1 MAQPTT
7 LSHVG
12 STSDIRH
19 NERTALRIP
28 SVSARTLTAMFP
40 EFQDD
45 DAPRR
50 PDVRKKIVA
59 AVLILCLV
67 AGVAPFLA
75 ALIF

>member
-1 MAQPTT
+1 
-7 LSHVG
+7 
-12 STSDIRH
+12 
-19 NERTALRIP
+19 
-28 SVSARTLTAMFP
+28 MFP

>member
-1 MAQPTT
+1 
-7 LSHVG
+7 
-12 STSDIRH
+12 
-19 NERTALRIP
+19 
-28 SVSARTLTAMFP
+28 MFP

-50 PDVRKKIVA
+50 RDVRTKIVA

-75 ALIF
+75 ALVF